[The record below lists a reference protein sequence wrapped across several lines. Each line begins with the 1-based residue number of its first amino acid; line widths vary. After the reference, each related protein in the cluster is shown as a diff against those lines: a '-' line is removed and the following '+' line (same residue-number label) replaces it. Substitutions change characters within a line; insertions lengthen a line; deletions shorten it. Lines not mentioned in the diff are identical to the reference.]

1 MEKCRVSFLGSI
13 NCNNLPGGL
22 CLFLQNENV
31 NSGSMTRL
39 EDALK
44 NQPVEFLMN
53 LANNNVGSIYNQCSN
68 HDAIKRAAQKILK
81 EIQK

>member
-13 NCNNLPGGL
+13 NCNDLPGGL

-44 NQPVEFLMN
+44 DQPVEFLMN
-53 LANNNVGSIYNQCSN
+53 LANNKGSIYNQCSN
-68 HDAIKRAAQKILK
+68 HDAIKRAAQNILNK
-81 EIQK
+81 KQK